1 MKTNMKKRIQSTIK
15 VAAVLFMLPLAF
27 SCQSEQEVGT
37 MLYPTTGDDYSQ
49 IAFVDNHAYGF
60 KNMKWTTYARAGSQD
75 VLDIPAD
82 TLRFNVQLTTPAEK
96 DLTFKLKIDNSKIN
110 QDYADYYA
118 VMDEEALKMENETVV
133 IKQGQMK
140 SEQPFKVA
148 LNEKSKALLD
158 MDEDKIG
165 IVVFSFESADGVKIS
180 EKYNTYSWE
189 LYKEVHWVN
198 PKGSIANLQAIDVQ
212 TYSVN
217 SGFYGNSGTQLSDN
231 DITNYAR
238 YLITTNEQNFLRV
251 DFNAETEFSAIQLT
265 PCGTMYGQNLG
276 LNFTKE
282 IEILGSSDGQTYS
295 RLGFATNP
303 TEPTNAQEPWNIVFY
318 SAQKVKH
325 IKIRTISTFQGSEVN
340 SPVFLSEMKILK

>member
-15 VAAVLFMLPLAF
+15 VAAILFMLPLAF

-37 MLYPTTGDDYSQ
+37 TLYPTTGDDYSQ

-60 KNMKWTTYARAGSQD
+60 KNLKWTTYARAGAQE
-75 VLDIPAD
+75 VLEIPAD
-82 TLRFNVQLTTPAEK
+82 TLKFNVQLTIPAEK

-110 QDYADYYA
+110 QDYADSYA
-118 VMDEEALKMENETVV
+118 LMDEEALKMETATVTV
-133 IKQGQMK
+133 KQGQMK

-148 LNEKSKALLD
+148 LNEKSKALLN
-158 MDEDKIG
+158 MDESKIG
-165 IVVFSFESADGVKIS
+165 IVVFTFESVDGVKIS

-198 PKGSIANLQAIDVQ
+198 PNGSIDNLQVIDVQ
-212 TYSVN
+212 TYKVN
-217 SGFYGNSGTQLSDN
+217 CGSYGNPGTQLSDG
-231 DITNYAR
+231 DTGNYAR
-238 YLITTNEQNFLRV
+238 YLITTNSNNWLRV
-251 DFNAETEFSAIQLT
+251 DFDEETEFSAIQLT
-265 PCGTMYGQNLG
+265 PCGFFFGENLG
-276 LNFTKE
+276 MNFTKE

-303 TEPTNAQEPWNIVFY
+303 IVPTSAQEPWNIVFY

-325 IKIRTISTFQGSEVN
+325 IKVRTISTFQSSQEN
-340 SPVFLSEMKILK
+340 SAVFLSEMKILK